1 MVEFQENL
9 NLDEA
14 LSKKDCIIK
23 GKINLMKKV
32 DGNDVFI
39 PAIVVN
45 GAEDGPTFLVD
56 ACIHGEEYEATE
68 AILQA
73 VPKMDTAKI
82 RGKVLM
88 ILAVNMEAFMTG
100 TRGAYHDYYG
110 LNDLNRMF
118 PGRPDAFF
126 TQYLAYFYKNN
137 IMVRADYYLSYHG
150 GGNYLY
156 LQPEAGYHYFGD
168 KVSEISKGMAKA
180 FGANCIWRNDLSKGC
195 GTNMRGTSREIAHE
209 LGIPSC
215 LAEIGGQST
224 RFGFRKENVDRLE
237 RGIWNIMKYLKMIDG
252 ELELADT
259 CYSLNIEY
267 LHCHNGGLHYPQQQ
281 PLTPIKKGTVLSVI
295 TDVFGNVVE
304 EIVAPYDGMIV
315 GYWAYSIIHPHNH
328 AYLYGA
334 IHEVDHYNQ

>member
-1 MVEFQENL
+1 MLNIVKNL

-14 LSKKDCIIK
+14 LSKKNSITK
-23 GKINLMKKV
+23 GKINLMTKV
-32 DGNDVFI
+32 DGNSVFI
-39 PAIVVN
+39 PAIVVC
-45 GAEDGPTFLVD
+45 GAEDGPTFLID

-73 VPKMDTAKI
+73 VPKMDTTKI
-82 RGKVLM
+82 RGKVIM

-118 PGRPDAFF
+118 PGREDAFF
-126 TQYLAYFYKNN
+126 TQYLASFYKNN
-137 IMVRADYYLSYHG
+137 VIAKANFYLSYHG

-156 LQPEAGYHYFGD
+156 LQPEAGYHVFND
-168 KVSEISKGMAKA
+168 EFDETSKGMAKA
-180 FGANCIWRNDLSKGC
+180 FGANCIWRNDLSQLS
-195 GTNMRGTSREIAHE
+195 GTNMHGTSREIAHSM
-209 LGIPSC
+209 GIPSC

-224 RFGFRKENVDRLE
+224 RFGFRTENVDRLE

-259 CYSLNIEY
+259 CYTLNIEY
-267 LHCHNGGLHYPQQQ
+267 LHCHNGGLHYPQQK
-281 PLTPIKKGTVLSVI
+281 PLVPIKKGTTLSII

-304 EIVAPYDGMIV
+304 EIKAPYDGMIA
-315 GYWAYSIIHPHNH
+315 GYWAYSLIHPRNH
-328 AYLYGA
+328 AFLYGA
-334 IHEVDHYNQ
+334 IHEVDHYNK